1 MKMSSSYFEVTFT
14 DVMKAESEADALWWT
29 LKRLRSAPSE
39 YVVAV
44 ENQSTGE
51 ISHFEVNL
59 TPDDQFERFK
69 GVSLALLIALQRL
82 WEEDREFALG
92 LESKLGI
99 DYSSILGTLP
109 TTAAM
114 DVNLKEILEGDND

>member
-1 MKMSSSYFEVTFT
+1 MSNSYYEVTFT
-14 DVMKAESEADALWWT
+14 DVMKAESEADALWWV

-92 LESKLGI
+92 LESKLGV

>member
-1 MKMSSSYFEVTFT
+1 MSNSYYEVTFT
-14 DVMKAESEADALWWT
+14 DVMKAESEADALWWV

-59 TPDDQFERFK
+59 TLDDQFERFK

-99 DYSSILGTLP
+99 DYDAILGTLP

>member
-1 MKMSSSYFEVTFT
+1 MSNSYYEVTFT
-14 DVMKAESEADALWWT
+14 DVMKAESEADALWWV

-99 DYSSILGTLP
+99 DYDAILGTLP
-109 TTAAM
+109 TTAVM

>member
-1 MKMSSSYFEVTFT
+1 MSNSYYEVTFT
-14 DVMKAESEADALWWT
+14 DVMKAESEADALWWV

-99 DYSSILGTLP
+99 DYDAILGTLP

>member
-1 MKMSSSYFEVTFT
+1 MKMSNSYYEVTFT
-14 DVMKAESEADALWWT
+14 DVMKAESEADALWWV

-92 LESKLGI
+92 GIKSKTKIPEGRQ
-99 DYSSILGTLP
+99 STS
-109 TTAAM
+109 AARL
-114 DVNLKEILEGDND
+114 VNSTFHFGVL

>member
-1 MKMSSSYFEVTFT
+1 MSNSYYEVTFT
-14 DVMKAESEADALWWT
+14 DVMQAESEADALWWT
-29 LKRLRSAPSE
+29 LKRLRTAPSE

-44 ENQSTGE
+44 ENQGTGE

-69 GVSLALLIALQRL
+69 GVSLALLTTLQRL
-82 WEEDREFALG
+82 WEENREFAQY
-92 LESKLGI
+92 LEIEVGI
-99 DYSSILGTLP
+99 DFSAILGTLP

-114 DVNLKEILEGDND
+114 EVSYKEILEGDDD